1 MRGPSCQLALNIIQ
15 FEFEDVTSFISD
27 INIPVS
33 ACSDL
38 LPQCSTFSSIV
49 TNVVQRFCVVVYVVV
64 CLILLTVQ

>member
-49 TNVVQRFCVVVYVVV
+49 TYVVQRFCVVV